1 MKGTGFEAGG
11 SQPFSHAKG
20 IREFPDTDLH
30 PRLCNQVSEN
40 GSVHPLQ
47 IWD

>member
-1 MKGTGFEAGG
+1 MKGTGFEASG
-11 SQPFSHAKG
+11 SQSFSNAKG
-20 IREFPDTDLH
+20 IREFPYTDLH
-30 PRLCNQVSEN
+30 PRLCSQIGEN